1 MALLYQDMHEGT
13 RLFVITH
20 LVTQQGTITAQYPS
34 AARIE
39 YTRPALRQYIQQRN
53 KWSDATMASINW
65 NSHGQALQNHLYLR
79 LHFSKLV
86 HDILPTTA
94 HLHKMDR
101 GKRERLCCSHKKENQ
116 EHIIRCPHPA
126 RNKWRHELITT
137 AIHNT
142 CITRFTSTPLRV
154 LLEDTMRA
162 WMYFDDSKTPV
173 FQVQASQYPQ
183 EMSF

>member
-20 LVTQQGTITAQYPS
+20 LVTQQGTITAQYDPS

-53 KWSDATMASINW
+53 KWSDTTMASINW
-65 NSHGQALQNHLYLR
+65 NSHGQTLQNHLYLR

-101 GKRERLCCSHKKENQ
+101 GKRERLCCSHRKKTKNISYGVPIPPGTNGVMNSLLQ
-116 EHIIRCPHPA
+116 Q
-126 RNKWRHELITT
+126 
-137 AIHNT
+137 
-142 CITRFTSTPLRV
+142 FT
-154 LLEDTMRA
+154 
-162 WMYFDDSKTPV
+162 TPV
-173 FQVQASQYPQ
+173 LPGSHLLAFESFWKIPCALGCILTIPRRQYFKFKHL
-183 EMSF
+183 SILKK